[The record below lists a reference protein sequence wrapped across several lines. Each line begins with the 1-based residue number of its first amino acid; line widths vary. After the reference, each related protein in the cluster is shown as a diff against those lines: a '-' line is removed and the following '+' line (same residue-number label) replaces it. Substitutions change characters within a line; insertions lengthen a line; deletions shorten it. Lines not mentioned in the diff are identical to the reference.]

1 MDQGKLFWPNFWL
14 KEPWINFDV
23 GILPGKHWAQ
33 MWKDSSWFEI
43 TAKILYVCN
52 WLAKVSDDI

>member
-23 GILPGKHWAQ
+23 GILPENIGLKCGKIHHGL
-33 MWKDSSWFEI
+33 KDHG
-43 TAKILYVCN
+43 
-52 WLAKVSDDI
+52 